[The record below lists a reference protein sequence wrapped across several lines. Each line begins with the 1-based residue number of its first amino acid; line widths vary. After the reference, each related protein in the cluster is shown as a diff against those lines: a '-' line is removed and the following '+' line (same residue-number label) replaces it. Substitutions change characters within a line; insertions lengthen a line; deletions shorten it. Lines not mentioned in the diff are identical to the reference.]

1 MSLKIITKD
10 QIQKDSLTVDISGVH
25 TDYTIDKTTVEIKQ
39 NIEHGFNL
47 LSIKSQ
53 NPIFC
58 SFLLIF

>member
-47 LSIKSQ
+47 L
-53 NPIFC
+53 
-58 SFLLIF
+58 